1 MHSEGLDISGNYAAM
16 GITQAD
22 FDMNDDDDEYDHHLQ
37 EPHLQDLQLLS
48 NGANK
53 ITA

>member
-22 FDMNDDDDEYDHHLQ
+22 FDMNEDDDEYYEETQNEL
-37 EPHLQDLQLLS
+37 
-48 NGANK
+48 
-53 ITA
+53 